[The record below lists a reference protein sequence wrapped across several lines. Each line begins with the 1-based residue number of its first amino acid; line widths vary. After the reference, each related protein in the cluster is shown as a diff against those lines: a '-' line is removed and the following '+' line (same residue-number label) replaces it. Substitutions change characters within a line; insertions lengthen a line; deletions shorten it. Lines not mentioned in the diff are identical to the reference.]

1 VSEYP
6 FFFTWTAQ
14 NAAKPIELTG
24 GEGAWFT
31 TSDGSRWLDLDPL
44 FLSPYALQ
52 PYINELADRLS
63 AHQITAVCGPLT
75 GGAFLAQ
82 SIAAALEIE
91 FYYTERFL
99 SSEPGSLYPFGYRLP
114 AALCD
119 RVRGKTVAIVDDVI
133 SAGSATRGTFTAVQ
147 SCGAT
152 VGSIGALLV
161 LGTQALAFCRDQDI
175 PLEFLV
181 QLNYNLWIPAEC
193 PLCASGV
200 RLQDPTVNP

>member
-1 VSEYP
+1 MHDEFLNLISVR
-6 FFFTWTAQ
+6 
-14 NAAKPIELTG
+14 
-24 GEGAWFT
+24 EGHFRLE
-31 TSDGSRWLDLDPL
+31 SGHHGSRWLDLDPL

-52 PYINELADRLS
+52 PYINELAARLS

-82 SIAAALEIE
+82 PIAAALEIE

-99 SSEPGSLYPFGYRLP
+99 SSEPGALYPFGYRLP

-161 LGTQALAFCRDQDI
+161 LG
-175 PLEFLV
+175 
-181 QLNYNLWIPAEC
+181 
-193 PLCASGV
+193 
-200 RLQDPTVNP
+200 